1 MNHEVNKDIKTFDF
15 ETLYTSIPQ
24 GKLKEQINNLIKN
37 LFVLKKKKFISVS
50 GKHAYL
56 ALKRNKSG
64 FSVSFN
70 ELIKCV
76 NFLIDN
82 SYVSY
87 RNKLYRQTLGIPMG
101 INCAPYLANLFLH
114 CYEAKFIDK
123 LVEEGK
129 IHEAKLLNSVFR
141 YQDDCIVFNDEDFF
155 SRNWN
160 NIYPNEMVLK
170 ETSIDSICNYL
181 DLTIWSENNVFHYK
195 SYDKCLDFNFDI
207 INYPNLAGNVPNC
220 QSYGVFT
227 SQVIRFCEV
236 NGKFEGFE
244 EDIERLA
251 GNLTRQGFAIGILNS
266 KFLDFCVT
274 NIKMGQ
280 VWEGH

>member
-1 MNHEVNKDIKTFDF
+1 
-15 ETLYTSIPQ
+15 
-24 GKLKEQINNLIKN
+24 
-37 LFVLKKKKFISVS
+37 
-50 GKHAYL
+50 
-56 ALKRNKSG
+56 
-64 FSVSFN
+64 
-70 ELIKCV
+70 
-76 NFLIDN
+76 
-82 SYVSY
+82 
-87 RNKLYRQTLGIPMG
+87 MG
-101 INCAPYLANLFLH
+101 TNCAPYLANLFLH

-195 SYDKCLDFNFDI
+195 SYDKRLDFNFDV

-220 QSYGVFT
+220 QSHGVFT

-244 EDIERLA
+244 GFEEDIERLA
-251 GNLTRQGFAIGILNS
+251 GNLTRQGFDIGILNS

-274 NIKMGQ
+274 NINRWAKFGRDISEIIH
-280 VWEGH
+280 VFH